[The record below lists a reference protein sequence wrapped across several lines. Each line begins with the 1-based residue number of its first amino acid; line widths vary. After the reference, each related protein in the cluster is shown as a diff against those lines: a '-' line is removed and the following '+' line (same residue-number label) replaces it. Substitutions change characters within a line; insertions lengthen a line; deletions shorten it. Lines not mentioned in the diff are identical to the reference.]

1 MGHRKPR
8 LAFFIILLCVLQ
20 GRFPWWGADA
30 LGESGSVHWI
40 TLETA
45 EATPTPT
52 VPPGESGS
60 VQRITLETAEATPMP
75 TAGAETGRH
84 RPVYTRRPHRHGAGI
99 ARHPRG
105 TRPATAG
112 RRRAENTLLCRHRR
126 RCAAHHRRLAGAL
139 RRIRQALSG
148 QPGRFMGN
156 GHAGSAVPIG
166 KRLLGVAWALPG
178 GAPLPDAID
187 WQLPSHALP
196 GARCGES
203 IGAGIGPL
211 YCWRCSRYPHRRR
224 LRRQVAVPGSRGW
237 REGHAPCMQGV
248 LHTGQRAPLA

>member
-20 GRFPWWGADA
+20 DVSRGGAQMPWGKAA
-30 LGESGSVHWI
+30 ACNGSRRK
-40 TLETA
+40 LPKLRPCPRRECRNR
-45 EATPTPT
+45 TP
-52 VPPGESGS
+52 PPRLYSPPPPS
-60 VQRITLETAEATPMP
+60 
-75 TAGAETGRH
+75 
-84 RPVYTRRPHRHGAGI
+84 RRGHCSPS
-99 ARHPRG
+99 RG

-112 RRRAENTLLCRHRR
+112 RRRAENTLHSEIAHRR

-196 GARCGES
+196 GGRAAGKALARGLGLC
-203 IGAGIGPL
+203 IVGA
-211 YCWRCSRYPHRRR
+211 
-224 LRRQVAVPGSRGW
+224 
-237 REGHAPCMQGV
+237 
-248 LHTGQRAPLA
+248 APLPPPAPPAPAGCRA